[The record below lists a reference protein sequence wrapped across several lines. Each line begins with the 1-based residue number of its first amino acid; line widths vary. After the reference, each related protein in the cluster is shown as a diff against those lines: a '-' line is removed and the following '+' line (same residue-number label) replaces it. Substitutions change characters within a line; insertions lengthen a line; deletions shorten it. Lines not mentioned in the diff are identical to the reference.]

1 MQNCRSDFVEL
12 FLKTF
17 FPSSHDDKI
26 ECCILAETEMKF
38 EAMIYIDKKKKR
50 YLSFN
55 IAKINYCNDLAK
67 PNNNK
72 SSFSNHN
79 FVNRCNRKK

>member
-17 FPSSHDDKI
+17 FTSSHDDKI

-38 EAMIYIDKKKKR
+38 EAMIYIEKKR
-50 YLSFN
+50 N
-55 IAKINYCNDLAK
+55 GI
-67 PNNNK
+67 
-72 SSFSNHN
+72 
-79 FVNRCNRKK
+79 